1 MGYLRTS
8 RVNWS
13 PESSPV
19 TLTYPPIPWER
30 RWFFRP
36 GKPTENAFIEAFRAL
51 ADRLIWRAFQ
61 MGAEL
66 IQAFCRSWTPAGIV
80 KVLSLDLRGRV
91 LAAAAGGSRFVQ
103 CRE

>member
-1 MGYLRTS
+1 
-8 RVNWS
+8 
-13 PESSPV
+13 
-19 TLTYPPIPWER
+19 
-30 RWFFRP
+30 
-36 GKPTENAFIEAFRAL
+36 
-51 ADRLIWRAFQ
+51 